1 VHFAP
6 TRVIALEN
14 TLNGIIFPQEE
25 IKKIYSLAKSHGIK
39 LHVDGARLWH
49 VAAETGTPLKE
60 LCDPFDSVSL
70 CFSKGL
76 GE

>member
-25 IKKIYSLAKSHGIK
+25 IKKISSLAKWHGIK